1 MSESNVPLPV
11 PDVPLNFVPAKE
23 GEVLKIGP
31 MTLRIMEDGSRTDL
45 ASRLAFT
52 VPLDEQFTA
61 VSTYDVLFANLLDNR
76 LGSVELIVPPH
87 TAGPPAHWHEM
98 HDETFLVTQG
108 TIRFHVPVT
117 PSNPTEKIID
127 AKAGDYV
134 TVPTRSPHTFS
145 NPTGE
150 ESRFFNTFT
159 PAFYINYFK
168 LLSNLEKEA
177 GGFGPELN
185 KKAMAHFATLPIPG

>member
-31 MTLRIMEDGSRTDL
+31 MTLRIMEDGSRT
-45 ASRLAFT
+45 
-52 VPLDEQFTA
+52 
-61 VSTYDVLFANLLDNR
+61 DNR